1 MVRMKFSAVDGK
13 TLQYKE
19 PARNEGYQMGHLK
32 DVQRKEGRVKE
43 SDIEFVTK
51 YKVIGVAGI
60 KENPIHTVVESATP
74 EVDWK
79 KPDFNLTGLRGFL
92 DVFLPPHTSLDKDQ
106 RSQQTVILVASLVQH
121 FYPFIVDQGGECP
134 GLMLAS
140 YEPETM
146 KSTLSQV
153 CAKYF
158 STQDNTL
165 ESGSTKESM
174 DLKRSTSTN
183 FMLWDDVEGGAGS
196 KEHNVWVGGM
206 NGLARHTVTRGKSYK
221 LAGVMINKNLVQHE
235 SMHPKVCIYPIVNI
249 FSVFN
254 FFHCFPTLICYAG
267 DRGPS
272 HLVPNGQGR
281 VPRRARSRGEPVGPA
296 ETQDQDDGQRPLHR
310 PLGQAGEELH
320 H

>member
-19 PARNEGYQMGHLK
+19 PARNEGYQMAHLK
-32 DVQRKEGRVKE
+32 DVKRKEGRVKE
-43 SDIEFVTK
+43 SDIEYVTK
-51 YKVIGVAGI
+51 FKVIGVEGI
-60 KENPIHTVVESATP
+60 KENPFHTVVESATP

-92 DVFLPPHTSLDKDQ
+92 EVFLPPHTSLDKEQ
-106 RSQQTVILVASLVQH
+106 RSQRTVILVASLVQH
-121 FYPFIVDQGGECP
+121 YYPFIVDHVGECP

-158 STQDNTL
+158 STPENTL

-174 DLKRSTSTN
+174 DMKRSTSTN
-183 FMLWDDVEGGAGS
+183 FILWDDVEGPGN

-206 NGLARHTVTRGKSYK
+206 NGLARHTVTRGRSYK
-221 LAGVMINKNLVQHE
+221 LAGAMINKNLVE
-235 SMHPKVCIYPIVNI
+235 NETMHPKVCFYSFVDI
-249 FSVFN
+249 FSS
-254 FFHCFPTLICYAG
+254 FHLFLAFSNIDNSTC
-267 DRGPS
+267 R
-272 HLVPNGQGR
+272 
-281 VPRRARSRGEPVGPA
+281 
-296 ETQDQDDGQRPLHR
+296 
-310 PLGQAGEELH
+310 
-320 H
+320 